1 MSDSEMAKKKTKRLL
16 TSIEM
21 DVLSQLIYIG
31 KELYGLELMNRIN
44 AARQEYELP
53 DTQYGSFYPALQR
66 LEREGLVK
74 SHWGDET
81 DVSSSGARRKY
92 YSINGEGKTT
102 YQANVS
108 YHALVSGTQM
118 QGAYT

>member
-1 MSDSEMAKKKTKRLL
+1 MSNVEMAKKKTKRLL

-44 AARQEYELP
+44 AARRECDLP

-92 YSINGEGKTT
+92 YVINTEGRIT
-102 YQANVS
+102 YEANIN
-108 YHALVSGTQM
+108 YHTLVSSAQL
-118 QGAYT
+118 QGA